1 MNGMK
6 ELIVNAREAIND
18 ALAYLHEL
26 QLEAE
31 KGGVP
36 VKSTARPKRRKKG
49 KRAKAKKQ
57 ASEPVKTPEIVK
69 QEHEPPEIQ
78 AEIERER
85 DIAGEVESGEWWD
98 DFHQLTSKAIEMGV
112 VAVPGQSFDDY
123 KARVFAAAGP
133 GPHLESADEDMQ
145 KRVRKFRAE
154 GINPPAPAPTR
165 RQPVQ
170 R

>member
-1 MNGMK
+1 MK
-6 ELIVNAREAIND
+6 ELIIKAREAIND
-18 ALAYLHEL
+18 ALAYLHQAQIEY
-26 QLEAE
+26 E
-31 KGGVP
+31 KTGKVP
-36 VKSTARPKRRKKG
+36 VKAESTAKPKKVKRKKG

-57 ASEPVKTPEIVK
+57 SSEPVKTPEIVK
-69 QEHEPPEIQ
+69 QPAAVQPEPEQ
-78 AEIERER
+78 EET
-85 DIAGEVESGEWWD
+85 GEWWD
-98 DFHQLTSKAIEMGV
+98 DFHQITSKAIEMGV